1 MLGSEIMSK
10 QSVIDHL
17 KKYNM
22 DSRIIT
28 VDSSSAT
35 VAEAAEA
42 LGTEEAK
49 IAKTLSFKLKDRC
62 ILIVVKGDVKIDNAK
77 YKHTFG
83 EKAHMLSFDE
93 VEELTGHPVGGVCP
107 FGVKEGVDIYLDES
121 LKVFDTVFP
130 ACGAPNNAIEISIPE
145 LEKVT
150 GYTGWV
156 DVCKEKEN

>member
-1 MLGSEIMSK
+1 MSVL
-10 QSVIDHL
+10 SVREHL

-22 DSRIIT
+22 EDRIIT
-28 VDSSSAT
+28 VPTSSAT
-35 VAEAAEA
+35 VAEAALA
-42 LGTEEAK
+42 LGTEEAR

-62 ILIVVKGDVKIDNAK
+62 ILIVVKGDVKIDNSK

-107 FGVKEGVDIYLDES
+107 FGVKDGVDIYLDES
-121 LKVFDTVFP
+121 LKVFETVFP
-130 ACGAPNNAIEISIPE
+130 ACGNTNNAIEVSIPE
-145 LEKVT
+145 LEEVT

-156 DVCKEKEN
+156 DVCKEIEK

>member
-1 MLGSEIMSK
+1 MSK
-10 QSVIDHL
+10 SSVIEHL

-22 DSRIIT
+22 DKRIIT
-28 VDSSSAT
+28 VPTTSAT
-35 VAEAAEA
+35 VALAAEA

-49 IAKTLSFKLKDRC
+49 IAKTLSFKLKDKC

-83 EKAHMLSFDE
+83 EKAHMLPLEE
-93 VEELTGHPVGGVCP
+93 VEEVTGHPVGGVCP
-107 FGVKEGVDIYLDES
+107 FGVKEGVEIYLDES

-145 LEKVT
+145 LEEVT
-150 GYTGWV
+150 GFVKWV
-156 DVCKEKEN
+156 DVTKEREM

>member
-1 MLGSEIMSK
+1 MSK
-10 QSVIDHL
+10 LSVIEHL

-22 DSRIIT
+22 EDRIIT
-28 VDSSSAT
+28 VDTSSAT
-35 VAEAAEA
+35 VAEAAQA
-42 LGTEEAK
+42 LGTEEAR
-49 IAKTLSFKLKDRC
+49 IAKTLSFRLKDRC

-83 EKAHMLSFDE
+83 EKAHMLSFEE
-93 VEELTGHPVGGVCP
+93 VEEVTGHPVGGVCP

-130 ACGAPNNAIEISIPE
+130 ACGATNNAIELSIKE
-145 LEKVT
+145 LEDVT

-156 DVCKEKEN
+156 DVCKERDS

>member
-1 MLGSEIMSK
+1 MSK
-10 QSVIDHL
+10 QSVIEHL

-28 VDSSSAT
+28 VPTSSAT

-42 LGTEEAK
+42 LGTEEAR
-49 IAKTLSFKLKDRC
+49 IAKTLSFKLKEKC

-93 VEELTGHPVGGVCP
+93 VEALTGHPVGGVCP
-107 FGVKEGVDIYLDES
+107 FGVKPGVEIYLDES
-121 LKVFDTVFP
+121 LKVFETVFP
-130 ACGAPNNAIEISIPE
+130 ACGATNNAIELSIPE
-145 LEKVT
+145 LEEVT
-150 GYTGWV
+150 GYTAWV
-156 DVCKEKEN
+156 DVCKERAE

>member
-1 MLGSEIMSK
+1 MSVK
-10 QSVIDHL
+10 SVIEHL

-28 VDSSSAT
+28 VPTTSAT

-42 LGTEEAK
+42 LGTEEAR

-62 ILIVVKGDVKIDNAK
+62 ILIVVKGDVKIDNSK

-107 FGVKEGVDIYLDES
+107 FGVKEGVEIYLDES
-121 LKVFDTVFP
+121 LKKFETVFP
-130 ACGAPNNAIEISIPE
+130 ACGATNNAIEISIKE
-145 LEKVT
+145 LEDVT
-150 GYTGWV
+150 NYVKWV
-156 DVCKEKEN
+156 DVTKEKEG